1 LFFQLTG
8 VYSLN
13 ETFSV
18 NKRVV
23 NIASQ
28 IKAAMIIAAVIIVA
42 VVIIVPASQGGGW

>member
-1 LFFQLTG
+1 LTG

-23 NIASQ
+23 NITRQ
-28 IKAAMIIAAVIIVA
+28 IIATIIIAAVIIVA